1 MSFDFLFSI
10 LDLFTF
16 IFMCVR
22 VCHHVYICTTYMP
35 GYAEFR
41 REHWVPWNWSYRL
54 SCGCWELNLGFC
66 KSSLLSTDLSFQ
78 PSSVNLISHLD
89 GVRPDFSAR
98 SACVS
103 RVTVVTHHVLRCS
116 QVFVVRVCLCLKCL
130 LIPIAHLLIELVMLL
145 KSDVLYF

>member
-1 MSFDFLFSI
+1 MSFVFLFSI

-22 VCHHVYICTTYMP
+22 VCHHVCICTTYMP
-35 GYAEFR
+35 GSAEFR

-66 KSSLLSTDLSFQ
+66 KSSLLSADLSFQ
-78 PSSVNLISHLD
+78 PSSVNLISPF
-89 GVRPDFSAR
+89 GWSETGFQ
-98 SACVS
+98 CTFVS
-103 RVTVVTHHVLRCS
+103 CFPSDCSYSPCS
-116 QVFVVRVCLCLKCL
+116 QVFVVHVCLCLKYL